1 MSCTTAIPW
10 ADLVQY
16 WAGDLDAA
24 ATDRV
29 DEHLMG
35 CASCSA
41 EAARFAAVV
50 SALRELVPP
59 VITRAELETMRARG
73 ARIRENAFVPGHTP
87 AVFPSDAELLIHR
100 LGGFDLSGAVRV
112 HVMIRRESTR
122 ELFADVL
129 DAPFD
134 PQEGVLIACQRH
146 YASMPAD
153 VLIEVTAIDA
163 QGGLRL
169 AAYSIPHIFE

>member
-1 MSCTTAIPW
+1 
-10 ADLVQY
+10 
-16 WAGDLDAA
+16 
-24 ATDRV
+24 
-29 DEHLMG
+29 
-35 CASCSA
+35 
-41 EAARFAAVV
+41 
-50 SALRELVPP
+50 
-59 VITRAELETMRARG
+59 
-73 ARIRENAFVPGHTP
+73 
-87 AVFPSDAELLIHR
+87 
-100 LGGFDLSGAVRV
+100 V
-112 HVMIRRESTR
+112 HVVIRRESTR

-134 PQEGVLIACQRH
+134 RQEGVLIACQRH